1 MRLGVDA
8 WLKRWSDCDM
18 AFRVLIRKCET
29 NTEIKE
35 RETESLE
42 LEGNEGR
49 VVCVC
54 QCLWV
59 ANLKERE
66 KRRGGDCEVL
76 EVGTS
81 NMSPSYEEE
90 D

>member
-35 RETESLE
+35 RERERESLE

-49 VVCVC
+49 VVCVSVS
-54 QCLWV
+54 L
-59 ANLKERE
+59 
-66 KRRGGDCEVL
+66 G
-76 EVGTS
+76 S
-81 NMSPSYEEE
+81 
-90 D
+90 